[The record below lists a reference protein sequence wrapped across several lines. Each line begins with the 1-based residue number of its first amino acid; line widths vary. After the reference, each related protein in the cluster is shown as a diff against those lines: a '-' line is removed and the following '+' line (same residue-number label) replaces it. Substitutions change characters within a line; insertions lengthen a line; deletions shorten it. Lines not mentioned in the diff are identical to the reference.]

1 MSSEIANAILK
12 NPIRGAYTM
21 WENGINYEVASSW
34 GRYLTPPG
42 YTLSNDAIYTE
53 KVVTDRK
60 TQEESIELTTISRTP
75 FIISART
82 EQLEDGTI
90 YYTIRYGHDGEQK
103 EFVCTYSDINGQ
115 KAQVKKTLAA
125 HGINVPDNDM
135 LNGVIEY
142 ISMYIKEFGN
152 LLHVETAVTHNGWN
166 NNYNLFAMGNN
177 GITKNGVTAITTA
190 LKDTKFVTI
199 FKTEG
204 TLDGWVN
211 GVKDVLEYDVSR
223 FSFYDGMSAP
233 LFCPL
238 NQENSMLIHNGR
250 SSRFKTG
257 LAWINSSTM
266 CNPVE
271 IQLMGASTPIGM
283 LIHVVG
289 MCDMPVDIEE
299 ITDKESKEKVANL
312 IYTIYN
318 GGNRSKG
325 TKTNTTHSDQTD
337 FRTSVRITTEHPL
350 TPFIKNTGAKLR
362 AKHYRQLLPDN
373 LGKLA
378 MSTTDSIQ
386 RNYGFFYPIYIQ
398 HIIENM
404 DRLKPLYEEAYS
416 KLPAEYKNVPAESI
430 GMIERQKKT
439 FACNIVAG
447 YLVEEVFKKIG
458 IPSKT
463 KEEVDRIVTDAFN
476 DIVIAEPVEQG
487 YIKALKEISAW
498 VARNPTKFYN
508 RESNEVYN
516 HSGLYGEVTSTE
528 IKIVGTAFTEKMIEI
543 GESDEVIND
552 FMREGIVKHK
562 GRRTTFRLMSEPASG
577 IIINKKALY
586 DKIEMEEV
594 QTEKPTMSEAMRFQE
609 IAKTIEFVTKTISKG
624 PISDITLRVILKY
637 DPKKYLD
644 KMYAIGKVF
653 RDQNGDYY

>member
-12 NPIRGAYTM
+12 NPIRGAYTT

-204 TLDGWVN
+204 TLAGWVN

-223 FSFYDGMSAP
+223 FSFYDGMSSP
-233 LFCPL
+233 LF
-238 NQENSMLIHNGR
+238 
-250 SSRFKTG
+250 
-257 LAWINSSTM
+257 
-266 CNPVE
+266 
-271 IQLMGASTPIGM
+271 
-283 LIHVVG
+283 
-289 MCDMPVDIEE
+289 
-299 ITDKESKEKVANL
+299 
-312 IYTIYN
+312 
-318 GGNRSKG
+318 
-325 TKTNTTHSDQTD
+325 
-337 FRTSVRITTEHPL
+337 
-350 TPFIKNTGAKLR
+350 
-362 AKHYRQLLPDN
+362 
-373 LGKLA
+373 
-378 MSTTDSIQ
+378 
-386 RNYGFFYPIYIQ
+386 
-398 HIIENM
+398 
-404 DRLKPLYEEAYS
+404 
-416 KLPAEYKNVPAESI
+416 
-430 GMIERQKKT
+430 
-439 FACNIVAG
+439 
-447 YLVEEVFKKIG
+447 
-458 IPSKT
+458 
-463 KEEVDRIVTDAFN
+463 
-476 DIVIAEPVEQG
+476 
-487 YIKALKEISAW
+487 
-498 VARNPTKFYN
+498 
-508 RESNEVYN
+508 
-516 HSGLYGEVTSTE
+516 
-528 IKIVGTAFTEKMIEI
+528 
-543 GESDEVIND
+543 
-552 FMREGIVKHK
+552 
-562 GRRTTFRLMSEPASG
+562 
-577 IIINKKALY
+577 
-586 DKIEMEEV
+586 
-594 QTEKPTMSEAMRFQE
+594 
-609 IAKTIEFVTKTISKG
+609 
-624 PISDITLRVILKY
+624 
-637 DPKKYLD
+637 
-644 KMYAIGKVF
+644 
-653 RDQNGDYY
+653 